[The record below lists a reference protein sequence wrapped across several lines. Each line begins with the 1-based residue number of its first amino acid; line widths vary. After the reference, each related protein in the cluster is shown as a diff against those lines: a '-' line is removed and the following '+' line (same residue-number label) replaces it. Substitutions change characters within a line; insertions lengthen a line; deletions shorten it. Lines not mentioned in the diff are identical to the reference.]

1 MMTIVVLVVLMMV
14 VRYCGDHYCG
24 GDGGVSDNSGD
35 VGQLW

>member
-1 MMTIVVLVVLMMV
+1 MVMMV

-24 GDGGVSDNSGD
+24 DDVSDNSGD